1 MTTAPTA
8 ASASVTARARVRA
21 ELTNEIK
28 AAARRHLAEG
38 GAGSLSLRAI
48 AREMGMASSALYRYF
63 ASRDELLTALIVDA
77 YDTVGA
83 AAEQAA
89 TAKGT
94 TVERFTA
101 VATAVRDWA
110 VANPHDYALVYGSP
124 VPGYQAP
131 RDTVDPAARVS
142 LAALGVVAD
151 GVTAG
156 EVDTAKVSPLP
167 RPVAADLR
175 RLREAA
181 DLDIPAEVLSR
192 VLMAWT
198 MVFGTISF
206 ELFGHLHG
214 VVENDDEFF
223 DHQVHRAARLIV
235 TGRA

>member
-1 MTTAPTA
+1 MATAST
-8 ASASVTARARVRA
+8 SASLGARARVRA
-21 ELTNEIK
+21 ELTAEIK
-28 AAARRHLAEG
+28 ASARRHLAEG
-38 GAGSLSLRAI
+38 GADSLSLRAI

-77 YDTVGA
+77 FDTVGA

-89 TAKGT
+89 TGRGT
-94 TVERFTA
+94 AVERFTA

-124 VPGYQAP
+124 VPGYRAP
-131 RDTVDPAARVS
+131 QDTVDPAARVS
-142 LAALGVVAD
+142 LAALAVVAE
-151 GVTAG
+151 GVAAG
-156 EVDTAKVSPLP
+156 EVDTAKVSPIP
-167 RPVAADLR
+167 RPVSADLG

-181 DLDIPAEVLSR
+181 DLDLPAEVLSR

-206 ELFGHLHG
+206 ELFGHLHN
-214 VVENDDEFF
+214 VVEHHDELF
-223 DHQVHRAARLIV
+223 DHQVRRAARLIV